1 MNLGNFTRQPSLRE
15 LIMQQSDINSNIKT
29 RLDVNDR
36 TLEGVIDKMDS
47 FSSALNDQLEF
58 NKKIEARI
66 AQLAVALPIATNP
79 EQVRSITTRRGSS
92 TRDPPYP
99 KGARRPPVLPPV
111 VEDENN
117 NPEIEV
123 LPQESV
129 QDQEMRQNFQDTS
142 YLPFPHRK

>member
-1 MNLGNFTRQPSLRE
+1 MNSGNFTRQPSLRE
-15 LIMQQSDINSNIKT
+15 LIMQQFDINSNIKT

-36 TLEGVIDKMDS
+36 TLEGIIDKMDS
-47 FSSALNDQLEF
+47 FSSALSDQLDF

-66 AQLAVALPIATNP
+66 AQLAIALPVATNP

-92 TRDPPYP
+92 TRDPRYP
-99 KGARRPPVLPPV
+99 KGARRPVVLPPV

-123 LPQESV
+123 LPQEPV
-129 QDQEMRQNFQDTS
+129 QD
-142 YLPFPHRK
+142 